1 MPNMSYSIS
10 TEIYKMTICF
20 YAVKLS
26 LCFKFG
32 HISRCTWVSR
42 YQNVSIL
49 DIVGAKGDGG
59 SGDSWRHKMCK
70 VPVKLLET
78 TNKPTM
84 TVVAI

>member
-1 MPNMSYSIS
+1 
-10 TEIYKMTICF
+10 MTIGF

-32 HISRCTWVSR
+32 HISRWTWVSR

-59 SGDSWRHKMCK
+59 GEW
-70 VPVKLLET
+70 
-78 TNKPTM
+78 
-84 TVVAI
+84 